1 METAKLFKN
10 GNSQAV
16 RLPLAFRFEGSQV
29 YIRRLGNA
37 VMLLPEH
44 DTWQVLFD
52 SLDSFSA
59 DFMMDREQPD
69 QQEREA
75 LFE

>member
-16 RLPLAFRFEGSQV
+16 RLPLAFRFEGTQV
-29 YIRRLGNA
+29 FIKRMGKA
-37 VMLLPEH
+37 VVLLPEQ

-52 SLDSFSA
+52 SLSRFSD
-59 DFMMDREQPD
+59 DFMEVRDQPE
-69 QQEREA
+69 QQERET